1 MNKEIPNSTTTA
13 PTAIASALELERLL
27 EPEVLLVALV
37 LTAVG
42 ALVVEVAGATGMP
55 GDSGLVVGVGVTAS
69 AIDGTIRASTIDET
83 IRAITNTAPSALA
96 HRALRL

>member
-1 MNKEIPNSTTTA
+1 
-13 PTAIASALELERLL
+13 
-27 EPEVLLVALV
+27 
-37 LTAVG
+37 
-42 ALVVEVAGATGMP
+42 
-55 GDSGLVVGVGVTAS
+55 VVGVGVTAS